1 VDVRSF
7 EEVER
12 AVAGARSR
20 GLEVVRVLVARGT
33 LGDRLAEEGFVH
45 DTDVIRMSRALRGD
59 EAPPVWPAGVRPRT
73 FEPADAAAV
82 HALLD
87 DAYSSWDRGY
97 VRVPHDQWLR
107 LMVGDEAHDPRVWWL
122 AEAAGELVGCA
133 LHWRE
138 GWVKDIAVRE
148 RARGRGVG
156 RALLREALAEF
167 ARRGA
172 PRVGLKVDAAN
183 PTGAIRLYQSL
194 GFIEDQRQE
203 VWALWL

>member
-1 VDVRSF
+1 
-7 EEVER
+7 
-12 AVAGARSR
+12 
-20 GLEVVRVLVARGT
+20 
-33 LGDRLAEEGFVH
+33 
-45 DTDVIRMSRALRGD
+45 MSRTLRGD

-133 LHWRE
+133 LHWRGGGGE
-138 GWVKDIAVRE
+138 GLAGG
-148 RARGRGVG
+148 GRGG
-156 RALLREALAEF
+156 
-167 ARRGA
+167 RRG
-172 PRVGLKVDAAN
+172 G
-183 PTGAIRLYQSL
+183 
-194 GFIEDQRQE
+194 
-203 VWALWL
+203 